1 VCSSDPAL
9 LAGMWAG
16 ILVCIGALAA
26 PAAFALLAR
35 PDAGRFV
42 GRLFEQEAYLSL
54 ALAVVLLIVERGRR
68 SGQPGEPGQPSLFS
82 ANLMLL
88 LGTLFCTVAGH
99 FALLP
104 MMGVFAV
111 VSFIAKQ
118 NVRYYLMAGVAP
130 LPSSPSNS
138 GRHTPNS
145 RRRRVWTRGSTRTT
159 A

>member
-1 VCSSDPAL
+1 MRRVPHRLAAL

-16 ILVCIGALAA
+16 SLVCIGALAA

-104 MMGVFAV
+104 MMDAARAGQGSLSFGALHGISAGFFVLKGLLVLALAWRLTAAAQS
-111 VSFIAKQ
+111 VSP
-118 NVRYYLMAGVAP
+118 R
-130 LPSSPSNS
+130 SS
-138 GRHTPNS
+138 T
-145 RRRRVWTRGSTRTT
+145 
-159 A
+159 